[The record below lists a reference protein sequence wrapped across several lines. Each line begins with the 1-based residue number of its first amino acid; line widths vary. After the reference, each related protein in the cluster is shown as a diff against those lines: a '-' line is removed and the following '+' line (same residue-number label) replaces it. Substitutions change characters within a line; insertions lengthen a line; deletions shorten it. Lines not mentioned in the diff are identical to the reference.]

1 MPRPRKSDIFLL
13 ALNNYVWGTGWVAIK
28 YAQEQ
33 MGPVVLNLWSL
44 GLSIPILA
52 PFAYSEYRRKKTSSP
67 PLGRREYVDYFV
79 MGILGLTGMTLLYN
93 LGARLSL
100 AANGALIAMSIPI
113 LTAVIAV
120 IVLGEK
126 MTWVRGASLAIAVVG
141 VLIIS
146 DIEWG
151 AVGLFGPYL
160 VGNLLLLL
168 GAVGNAVYVVF
179 GKKLLSHSGPM
190 TVLFWGQVLGFLGS
204 IPFLLLEPFRFN
216 EALSYTSYTWLSLLF
231 LGTVYFSF
239 TMVVFYKILTR
250 LDAGQIMIF
259 AYLQPVFGVAMSAIL
274 LQETITFS
282 MILGGL
288 LVVLGTGLV
297 ALEERTQT
305 AAVESP
311 AQNPS
316 DK

>member
-1 MPRPRKSDIFLL
+1 MPRARKSDIFLL
-13 ALNNYVWGTGWVAIK
+13 ALNNYIWGTGFVAIK

-44 GLSIPILA
+44 GLSIPILM
-52 PFAYSEYRRKKTSSP
+52 PFAYAEYRRKKTSSR
-67 PLGRREYVDYFV
+67 PLGRRQYVDYFV

-113 LTAVIAV
+113 LTAIIAV

-151 AVGLFGPYL
+151 SVGLFGPYL

-168 GAVGNAVYVVF
+168 GAVGNAIYVVF

-204 IPFLLLEPFRFN
+204 IPFLFFEPFQLG
-216 EALSYTSYTWLSLLF
+216 ETLSYTPYTWLSLLF

-239 TMVVFYKILTR
+239 TMVIFYRILER

-274 LQETITFS
+274 LQENITFS

-288 LVVLGTGLV
+288 LVVGGTSLIFF
-297 ALEERTQT
+297 EERTQT
-305 AAVESP
+305 AA
-311 AQNPS
+311 AG
-316 DK
+316 